1 MAYTDT
7 RALTPA
13 GNGPISA
20 IRLPGRTGD
29 AGTLTRRLAGPRAA
43 CACLL
48 LAAYF
53 ALAAPTQAQP
63 KAETLLLDIRVNDR
77 SLAGIVH
84 AERLADG
91 RLALPAELWT
101 QARLKAAGE
110 PVTLSDG
117 TRGYVL
123 EAVPGIVYKLDRSR
137 LALDITAP
145 PAAFDSTLLSL
156 RGSLTAPTPPPLG
169 AYLNYDLSATRAG
182 RTSTGYGALVEGV
195 AFGRWGAL
203 VASGVV
209 RADEQSHS
217 TIRLDTYWRTD
228 LPGRMETLVL
238 GDTVGTGGAW
248 SRPVRYG
255 GLRYAREFNLAP
267 GFVTYPTPS
276 ISGSAAL
283 PSTVDVLINNR
294 RSAQSNVQ
302 PGPFELTNVPI
313 VTGAGQIQ
321 LVVRDMLG
329 RETVI
334 NQSYYIAPLLLAPGL
349 SDFSFEAGALRKNY
363 GTRSSDY
370 SSVFGAGT
378 YRLGIT
384 DALTGEVR
392 AEVQRDRAAA
402 GAGVAAVVGDLAV
415 VAFAAGYAVADGE
428 RGRHY
433 VASIQRSTP
442 KGGASIAA
450 EHFDRGYRQF
460 GAGAFETRPKHQIV
474 AGGSLAFGLGVTAG
488 LSYTQRT
495 PWEGAR
501 FALVGAHVGIALP
514 GNMHLSAYATQSL
527 NAGKGFA
534 GGLNLIIPLDD
545 RRMMAAS
552 SARDASG
559 HVVNTVQATQ
569 SVPAG
574 PGWGWRVAG
583 SDSETQRL
591 QAGTTYNSN
600 NAQFTAQAN
609 AGQDANAVRLG
620 ANGSLGWMSG
630 LAFASRRIDQ
640 GAFAV
645 VQVGDLEG
653 VAVSLSNQVVA
664 VTNSKGLA
672 LVTGL
677 LPYQLNQLTLDAD
690 LLPFGV
696 EIGGVRETVVPY
708 ARSGAFIDFPVKRSR
723 DALVV
728 LQQPDGAPVPAGA
741 RVTVTPGHQKFIV
754 ARRGEVYLVDLADDN
769 RIKVRWKDGGCSM
782 ALKMATVVP
791 GAEPPRIGPLVC
803 GGAQ

>member
-1 MAYTDT
+1 MADF
-7 RALTPA
+7 RALKRT
-13 GNGPISA
+13 GHDTVSA
-20 IRLPGRTGD
+20 NRLPGRTGHD
-29 AGTLTRRLAGPRAA
+29 ETLTRRLAAA

-48 LAAYF
+48 F
-53 ALAAPTQAQP
+53 ALAAPSQAQT
-63 KAETLLLDIRVNDR
+63 KAEVLLLDIRVNDKA
-77 SLAGIVH
+77 LPGIVRV
-84 AERLADG
+84 ERLADG

-101 QARLKAAGE
+101 EARLKPAGE
-110 PVTLSDG
+110 PVTLTDG
-117 TRGYVL
+117 TRGHVL

-145 PAAFDSTLLSL
+145 AAAFNSTLLSL
-156 RGSLTAPTPPPLG
+156 RGSLHAPTPPPLG
-169 AYLNYDLSATRAG
+169 VYLNHDLFAMRAE
-182 RTSTGYGALVEGV
+182 RTSTRYGALVEGV
-195 AFGRWGAL
+195 GFGSWGAL

-209 RADEQSHS
+209 HADEHTRS
-217 TIRLDTYWRTD
+217 TIRLDTHWRTD
-228 LPGRMETLVL
+228 LPGRMETLVV

-255 GLRYAREFNLAP
+255 GVRFARDFKLAP
-267 GFVTYPTPS
+267 GFITYPTPS

-283 PSTVDVLINNR
+283 PSTVDVLINNQ

-313 VTGAGQIQ
+313 VTGAGQMQ

-334 NQSYYIAPLLLAPGL
+334 SQNYYIAPVLLAPEL
-349 SDFSFEAGALRKNY
+349 SDFSFEAGALREHY
-363 GTRSSDY
+363 GTRSNEY
-370 SSVFGAGT
+370 SSAFGAGT

-392 AEVQRDRAAA
+392 AEVERDRAAA
-402 GAGVAAVVGDLAV
+402 GAGVAAIAGDFAV
-415 VAFAAGYAVADGE
+415 VAFAAGYAVSDGE
-428 RGRHY
+428 RGGHY
-433 VASIQRSTP
+433 VASVQRNTP

-450 EHFDRGYRQF
+450 EHFDLGYRQF
-460 GAGAFETRPKHQIV
+460 GAGTLETRPKDQLV
-474 AGGSLAFGLGVTAG
+474 AGGGMVFGPGLTAG
-488 LSYTQRT
+488 VSYTQRT
-495 PWEGAR
+495 TWDGSR
-501 FALVGAHVGIALP
+501 FSLVAANVGIALP
-514 GNMHLSAYATQSL
+514 GNLYVSTYATREL

-534 GGLNLIIPLDD
+534 VGLNLVIPFDN
-545 RRMMAAS
+545 RRMIAAS
-552 SARDASG
+552 SSRDASG
-559 HVVNTVQATQ
+559 RVASTVQATQ

-583 SDSETQRL
+583 SDSETQRA

-600 NAQFTAQAN
+600 QAQFTAEAN
-609 AGQDANAVRLG
+609 AGQDANAVRVG
-620 ANGSLGWMSG
+620 ANGSVGRMSG

-690 LLPFGV
+690 LLPFDMD
-696 EIGGVRETVVPY
+696 IGGIRETVVPY
-708 ARSGAFIDFPVKRSR
+708 ARSGALITFPVKRSR

-741 RVTVTPGHQKFIV
+741 RVTVTPGNQEFFV
-754 ARRGEVYLVDLADDN
+754 ARRGEAYLLDLSDDN
-769 RIKVRWKDGGCSM
+769 RIEVRWKGGGCVLL
-782 ALKMATVVP
+782 LKMAPVLP

-803 GGAQ
+803 GGAI